1 MVGHKKVDK
10 WRGHAGNICFTEK
23 LADHLFNNNI
33 GHDDIILLKEKII
46 LIIIM
51 TMIMI
56 MTMITITIMMM
67 IMKISLATFLTT
79 ILEML
84 RNMLTMYNN
93 VQRDM
98 IKICL
103 KMLINSILMGWG
115 GGEVRNFGGKKECG
129 SIAGV
134 AGHIHGSLALAL
146 SECQLLTYQPS

>member
-1 MVGHKKVDK
+1 
-10 WRGHAGNICFTEK
+10 
-23 LADHLFNNNI
+23 
-33 GHDDIILLKEKII
+33 
-46 LIIIM
+46 
-51 TMIMI
+51 
-56 MTMITITIMMM
+56 
-67 IMKISLATFLTT
+67 
-79 ILEML
+79 ML